1 MPVTRWG
8 WKSMADTVRDQP
20 FDTGELPSGLQ
31 DVVSDLNV
39 KLNSEEGGWTEH
51 HKDVFRAIRQCI
63 LDRKPIDKELQ
74 EQYVQALANN
84 QAVNKYGL

>member
-1 MPVTRWG
+1 
-8 WKSMADTVRDQP
+8 MADTLPINP
-20 FDTGELPSGLQ
+20 FDTSELPSGLQ
-31 DVVSDLNV
+31 AVVADLNV
-39 KLNSEEGGWTEH
+39 KINAEDAGWTEH

-63 LDRKPIDKELQ
+63 IDRKPIDKELQ

>member
-1 MPVTRWG
+1 
-8 WKSMADTVRDQP
+8 MADTLRDNP
-20 FDTGELPSGLQ
+20 FDTSELPSGLQ
-31 DVVSDLNV
+31 AVVADLDVKINAEDD
-39 KLNSEEGGWTEH
+39 GWSEH

-63 LDRKPIDKELQ
+63 IDRKPIDKELQ

>member
-1 MPVTRWG
+1 
-8 WKSMADTVRDQP
+8 MADTLRDNP
-20 FDTGELPSGLQ
+20 FDASELPSGLQ
-31 DVVSDLNV
+31 AVVADLTV
-39 KLNSEEGGWTEH
+39 KIDSEDDGWSEH
-51 HKDVFRAIRQCI
+51 HKDVFRAIRQFI

>member
-1 MPVTRWG
+1 
-8 WKSMADTVRDQP
+8 MADTLRDNP
-20 FDTGELPSGLQ
+20 FDASDLPSGLQ
-31 DVVSDLNV
+31 AVVADLNV
-39 KLNSEEGGWTEH
+39 KIDSEGDGWSEH

-74 EQYVQALANN
+74 EQYVSALANN

>member
-1 MPVTRWG
+1 
-8 WKSMADTVRDQP
+8 MADTLPIQP
-20 FDTGELPSGLQ
+20 FDTSELPSGLQ
-31 DVVSDLNV
+31 AVVADLNA
-39 KLNSEEGGWTEH
+39 KLSTEDAGWTEH

-63 LDRKPIDKELQ
+63 IDRKPIDKELQ

>member
-1 MPVTRWG
+1 M
-8 WKSMADTVRDQP
+8 SDTVRDQP
-20 FDTGELPSGLQ
+20 FDTSELPSGLQ
-31 DVVSDLNV
+31 AVVADLTV
-39 KLNSEEGGWTEH
+39 KIDSEDDGWSEH

-74 EQYVQALANN
+74 EQYVSALANN

>member
-1 MPVTRWG
+1 
-8 WKSMADTVRDQP
+8 MADTVRDQP
-20 FDTGELPSGLQ
+20 FDTDELPSGLQ
-31 DVVSDLNV
+31 DVVSDINV
-39 KLNSEEGGWTEH
+39 KLNSEDAGWTEH

-84 QAVNKYGL
+84 QSVNKYGL

>member
-1 MPVTRWG
+1 
-8 WKSMADTVRDQP
+8 MADTVREQP
-20 FDTGELPSGLQ
+20 FDNSELPSGLQ
-31 DVVSDLNV
+31 AVVTDLNV
-39 KLNSEEGGWTEH
+39 KLNDEDAGWTEH

>member
-1 MPVTRWG
+1 
-8 WKSMADTVRDQP
+8 MADTLRDNP
-20 FDTGELPSGLQ
+20 FDTRELPAGLQ
-31 DVVSDLNV
+31 AVVADLNM
-39 KLNSEEGGWTEH
+39 KLDAEPEDWAEH